1 MSSNENNNNNNRS
14 GNIQDDLTEHI
25 RLRNVKIA
33 LVEWLPF
40 DRNQL
45 SALNI
50 KLDSFHHRR
59 GHIVTALKDNAP
71 SELIFHDDGVSC
83 KVEVVDFSPSEYV
96 SFKARLNFPED
107 EGIVQYEELSGYIN
121 SWGRVIYGAE
131 IETVEEVNGGWVSLD
146 LLTRIIVDLTMDT
159 SQMIDSLLTEYQRNL
174 LDLIFMKESPKRT
187 KFVILFADDINV
199 RHENPDDYF
208 DGEELQNELE
218 QILDVL
224 QSVQPIDGGY
234 CFTGNNGVI
243 VVSPNHPSFEQ
254 QYLERS
260 YSSAIRI
267 FLDDYSAIIWHL
279 WDESKQIEVDIDKA
293 MLGDI
298 TSLTNAQNWITRAS
312 SEAIMLH
319 DILAYLRDS
328 ITEFGNELT
337 VQNPNRSVDDPILQ
351 ELRIIQNDSM
361 ITNKRVNDTQ
371 KVIQGLESKMVALR
385 DFSNALA
392 EKHMRR
398 ISDSMAQNTKSMTQM
413 TESNNRASDALSII
427 ELILAGS
434 VIMEIVLMITG
445 EYAFPDWLDS
455 LFGKWYSSLIVL
467 LVTIVL
473 WAAVFIFLRISKKR
487 LEGKAIRRQTGTFI
501 IGKRCNIMKLENY
514 LNKKDILLRNV
525 ESEGTSEITSV
536 TFEVAPK
543 ECKDSPAMNSVI
555 LVYDSGENFIIQVD
569 IETPDMKIKLKDCY
583 NYILQD
589 LEKAGVFN
597 LTIEGESCG

>member
-1 MSSNENNNNNNRS
+1 MSNNGKI
-14 GNIQDDLTEHI
+14 GNIQDELTEHI
-25 RLRNVKIA
+25 KLKNVKIA

-96 SFKARLNFPED
+96 SFRARLNFPED
-107 EGIVQYEELSGYIN
+107 EGIVQDEELSGYIN
-121 SWGRVIYGAE
+121 SWGRVIYGADLM
-131 IETVEEVNGGWVSLD
+131 TVEEANGGWVSLD
-146 LLTRIIVDLTMDT
+146 VLTRIIVDLTMDT

-174 LDLIFMKESPKRT
+174 LNLIFMKESAKRT
-187 KFVILFADDINV
+187 KFVLLFADEINV
-199 RHENPDDYF
+199 KHENPNDYF

-224 QSVQPIDGGY
+224 QTVEPIDGGY
-234 CFTGNNGVI
+234 CFAGNNGLI
-243 VVSPNHPSFEQ
+243 VVSPKHNTLEHS
-254 QYLERS
+254 YLERS
-260 YSSAIRI
+260 YSAAIRI
-267 FLDDYSAIIWHL
+267 FLDDYSAVIWHL

-298 TSLTNAQNWITRAS
+298 TSLTNAQNWITKAS

-328 ITEFGNELT
+328 IIEFSNELT
-337 VQNPNRSVDDPILQ
+337 LRNPNRLPDDPVLQ
-351 ELRIIQNDSM
+351 DLRIIQNDSM
-361 ITNKRVNDTQ
+361 ITNKRINDTQ
-371 KVIQGLESKMVALR
+371 KVIHGLESKMVALR

-434 VIMEIVLMITG
+434 VIMEIVLMVAG
-445 EYAFPDWLDS
+445 EYAFPNWLES
-455 LFGKWYSSLIVL
+455 LFGKWYGSLIVL

-487 LEGKAIRRQTGTFI
+487 LESKAIRRQTGTFI
-501 IGKRCNIMKLENY
+501 IGKRCNIKKLESY
-514 LNKKDILLRNV
+514 LSKKDILLRNI
-525 ESEGTSEITSV
+525 ESEGSTEITSV
-536 TFEVAPK
+536 TFEIAPK
-543 ECKDSPAMNSVI
+543 ECKDTPTMNSVI
-555 LVYDSGENFIIQVD
+555 LVYDSSEEFIIQVD
-569 IETPDMKIKLKDCY
+569 LETPDMKIRLKNCY
-583 NYILQD
+583 NYIIKE
-589 LEKAGVFN
+589 LEQAGVFN
-597 LTIEGESCG
+597 LTIDGESCG